1 MPNKE
6 YYKSPN
12 KLWGSAVDYVYTDES
27 GKMFVGN
34 DEYETQVNY
43 CPFTGTPA
51 PKQMNEIDKNFF
63 DKKIKKEFQ
72 N

>member
-1 MPNKE
+1 MDNKQ
-6 YYKSPN
+6 YYKAPN

-34 DEYETQVNY
+34 NEYETQVNY
-43 CPFTGTPA
+43 CPFTGIPA
-51 PKQMNEIDKNFF
+51 PKQMVEENRINFN
-63 DKKIKKEFQ
+63 KKIKKEFT